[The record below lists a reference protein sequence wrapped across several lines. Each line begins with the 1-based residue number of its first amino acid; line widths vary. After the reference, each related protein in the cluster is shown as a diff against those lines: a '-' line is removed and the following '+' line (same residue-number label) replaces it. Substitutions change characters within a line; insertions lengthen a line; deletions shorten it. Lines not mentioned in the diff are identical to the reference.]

1 MKASDYR
8 DLTVEE
14 LSLRAEELRKSLFN
28 LRTRATTKELENIS
42 RIRQE
47 KRELARLLTVLT
59 AKTKTEKVPA

>member
-14 LSLRAEELRKSLFN
+14 LVLRAEELRKSLFN
-28 LRTRATTKELENIS
+28 LRTRATTKELENVS
-42 RIRQE
+42 SIRRE

-59 AKTKTEKVPA
+59 AKTKTEKLPA

>member
-1 MKASDYR
+1 MKASEYR

-14 LSLRAEELRKSLFN
+14 LELRAEELRKSLFN
-28 LRTRATTKELENIS
+28 LRTRATTKELENVS

-59 AKTKTEKVPA
+59 AKKKTEKVPA